1 METFIKLS
9 DTSFK
14 TRETKEV
21 EQTYDYKEL
30 VERRDLI
37 LKRWSLDTD
46 EVNKEIAKLD
56 SLIAEAKK
64 LGLGEVIKK

>member
-37 LKRWSLDTD
+37 LKRWSLDT
-46 EVNKEIAKLD
+46 EEFNKEIAKLD

-64 LGLGEVIKK
+64 LGLGVIKK